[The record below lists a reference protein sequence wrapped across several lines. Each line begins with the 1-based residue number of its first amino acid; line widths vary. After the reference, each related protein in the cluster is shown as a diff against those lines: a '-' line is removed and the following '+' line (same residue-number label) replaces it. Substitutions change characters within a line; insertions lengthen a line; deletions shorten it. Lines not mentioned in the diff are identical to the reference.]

1 MFDYRKFLSENNLTT
16 TSKLRD
22 KFLKEEDISKLVSK
36 KDSLLAKYKAGEI
49 SLDQYKT
56 KMGNTSQKIKTT
68 KADLDPKEEPAT
80 EDGEETTDSQ
90 EVETTQEI

>member
-1 MFDYRKFLSENNLTT
+1 MFDYTKFLADNKLTT
-16 TSKLRD
+16 TSRLRD

-36 KDSLLAKYKAGEI
+36 KDNLLAKYKAGEI

-80 EDGEETTDSQ
+80 EDGEETTDNQ